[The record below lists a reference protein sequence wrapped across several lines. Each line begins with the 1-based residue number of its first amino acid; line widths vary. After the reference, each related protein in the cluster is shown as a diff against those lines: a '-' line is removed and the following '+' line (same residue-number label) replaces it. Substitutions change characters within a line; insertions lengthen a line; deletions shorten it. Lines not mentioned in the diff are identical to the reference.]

1 MPKILPAIDV
11 LFSFWV
17 YPFSPSSVLARPSF
31 AARSTLASSSYS
43 LLFFT
48 SSLKVTRGESQ
59 VEILSEKFT
68 IDYNNLRLVLSTKNS
83 IRALRIYEKMKN
95 MYEKVSIGQ
104 RREHTIVS
112 IPFKVIARNDEV
124 RSAIHKVLCSKLR
137 KVRNERTRMKI
148 IHALMRLSSSKEV
161 DCEP

>member
-1 MPKILPAIDV
+1 M
-11 LFSFWV
+11 
-17 YPFSPSSVLARPSF
+17 ARPSF